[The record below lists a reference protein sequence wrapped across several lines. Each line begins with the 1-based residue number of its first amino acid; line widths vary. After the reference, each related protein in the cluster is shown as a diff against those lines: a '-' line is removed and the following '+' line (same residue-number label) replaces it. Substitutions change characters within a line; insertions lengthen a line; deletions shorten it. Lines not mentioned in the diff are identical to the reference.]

1 MLIRQSQKTAGD
13 WRLSSVLCYPSSHP
27 SSHLVLLCA
36 STNTSKTILFSLDF
50 ERDRFD
56 ELPVHGPSKQPM
68 SGRIQSAAIMVDDP
82 VFILLD
88 DDNRP
93 FVVRRT
99 EQTWQSTLVKHSNS
113 LVRERLSRRE
123 ERTSIAAKDSSTA
136 VLLWIKDNVPCYS
149 SIKLQDNGDVEVGR
163 VSAITNNPWS
173 SSPATSA

>member
-13 WRLSSVLCYPSSHP
+13 LSLSSVLCYPSSHP

-50 ERDRFD
+50 ERNTVDK
-56 ELPVHGPSKQPM
+56 LPVHKQLM
-68 SGRIQSAAIMVDDP
+68 SDRIQSAAIMVDDP

-88 DDNRP
+88 DDNRL
-93 FVVRRT
+93 FVIRRT

-136 VLLWIKDNVPCYS
+136 VLLWIKDNVPYYS
-149 SIKLQDNGDVEVGR
+149 SIKLQDNGGVEVGR
-163 VSAITNNPWS
+163 VSTITNNPWC

>member
-1 MLIRQSQKTAGD
+1 
-13 WRLSSVLCYPSSHP
+13 
-27 SSHLVLLCA
+27 
-36 STNTSKTILFSLDF
+36 
-50 ERDRFD
+50 
-56 ELPVHGPSKQPM
+56 M
-68 SGRIQSAAIMVDDP
+68 SDRIQSAAIMVDDP

-88 DDNRP
+88 DDNRL

-99 EQTWQSTLVKHSNS
+99 RQTWQSTLVKHSNS

-136 VLLWIKDNVPCYS
+136 VLLWVKDNVPCCS
-149 SIKLQDNGDVEVGR
+149 SIKVQDNGDVEVGR